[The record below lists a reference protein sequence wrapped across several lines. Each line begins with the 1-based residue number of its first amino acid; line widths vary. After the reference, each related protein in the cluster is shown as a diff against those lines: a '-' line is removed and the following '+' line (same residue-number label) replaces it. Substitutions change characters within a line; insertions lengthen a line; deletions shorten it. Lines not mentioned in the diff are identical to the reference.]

1 MRSLTEEELR
11 TFLSK
16 LAIYCSS
23 NLSELIK
30 STADDSN
37 DENSRMVFRIQ
48 GNRVFY
54 MPLRLAN
61 LATSIPRASLLSCGT
76 MMGKFTKTGKFRLA
90 LTCLSVI
97 SPYSRTKIWIKPNGE
112 MPFLYG
118 SNGTDLNRNEVKAPF
133 SDSQFLPVVKAH
145 VGKISEDCPEHSG
158 CIVYSMDDTPLGFG
172 VTARSSAEMR
182 KLEPTAIVLFRQAD
196 VGEYLRE
203 EDTLFTT

>member
-118 SNGTDLNRNEVKAPF
+118 SN
-133 SDSQFLPVVKAH
+133 VVKAH

-158 CIVYSMDDTPLGFG
+158 CIVYSMDDTPPWIWSYCPFE
-172 VTARSSAEMR
+172 R
-182 KLEPTAIVLFRQAD
+182 
-196 VGEYLRE
+196 
-203 EDTLFTT
+203 